1 MSFRTKL
8 SVVGLEGSVGLFHL
22 VLTPFLLTHYP
33 ISPRLSSDS
42 ECSLCSFSLAP
53 GPVQPSSSCFR
64 SHIKYHLLRETS
76 PSHPKLV
83 PLSHRHTCVC
93 TRSHRH
99 THMLALFSI
108 KNLRPFI
115 MACVFV
121 WRRKWQLTP
130 VFLPGKS
137 HGQRSLAG
145 YSPWGRKV
153 GHDWAAKPPPPPSR
167 IC

>member
-1 MSFRTKL
+1 MKRADTYNKC
-8 SVVGLEGSVGLFHL
+8 VCIYMCVYIYIYLFCGPLPPTSH
-22 VLTPFLLTHYP
+22 PFLAQSLPHITQAFF
-33 ISPRLSSDS
+33 D
-42 ECSLCSFSLAP
+42 SLCIPSLAQ
-53 GPVQPSSSCFR
+53 GPVELLSSCFR
-64 SHIKYHLLRETS
+64 SHIKCHLLRETS

-153 GHDWAAKPPPPPSR
+153 GHD
-167 IC
+167 